1 MKILAK
7 IRFYWGAFVI
17 SFNTAVFMIPALMLF
32 GKYKST
38 IVHHI
43 NSMTLWMMGGIALKK
58 GKLDKSADMYVMNH
72 QGIVDIIG
80 LEAVQNNHMRWA
92 AKKELFDAIWFGNLL
107 RHGEMISVDRQS
119 RTSMVKFIKD
129 VEKSRDVYKRPVAI
143 FPEGT
148 RTDGQPL
155 LNFKK
160 GTKIIAEKL
169 GLKIQPIVITGSK
182 KLLNEHNKTAH
193 SAIVHYHFLPTVDVQ
208 NANENWYETMKN
220 DMQKVIDYEFTH
232 NRRSR

>member
-1 MKILAK
+1 MKIFAK

-17 SFNTAVFMIPALMLF
+17 SFNTAVLMIPALMLF

-43 NSMTLWMMGGIALKK
+43 NSLTLWMMGGIALKK

-92 AKKELFDAIWFGNLL
+92 AKKELFDTLWFGNLL
-107 RHGEMISVDRQS
+107 KHGEMISINRGAK
-119 RTSMVKFIKD
+119 TSLRKFITD
-129 VEKSRDVYKRPVAI
+129 VEESRDVYKRPVAI

-148 RTDGQPL
+148 RTDGQNL
-155 LNFKK
+155 LSFKA
-160 GTKIIAEKL
+160 GTKVIAEKL

-193 SAIVHYHFLPTVDVQ
+193 SAIVHYHFLETIDVKT
-208 NANENWYETMKN
+208 AEENWYIALRDN
-220 DMQKVIDYEFTH
+220 MQKVIDDEYNNNH
-232 NRRSR
+232 RSR

>member
-1 MKILAK
+1 MKIFAK

-17 SFNTAVFMIPALMLF
+17 TFNTAVLMIPALMIF
-32 GKYKST
+32 GKYKAT

-43 NSMTLWMMGGIALKK
+43 NSLTLWMMGGIALKK

-92 AKKELFDAIWFGNLL
+92 AKKELFDTLWFGNLL
-107 RHGEMISVDRQS
+107 NYGEMISVDRGS
-119 RTSMVKFIKD
+119 KSSLRKFIVD
-129 VEKSRDVYKRPVAI
+129 VEESRDVYKRPVAI

-148 RTDGQPL
+148 RTPNQAL
-155 LNFKK
+155 LSFKK

-193 SAIVHYHFLPTVDVQ
+193 SAIVHYHFLPTIDVSK
-208 NANENWYETMKN
+208 ADENWYETLRD
-220 DMQKVIDYEFTH
+220 DMQKVIDDELTH
-232 NRRSR
+232 NNRSR

>member
-1 MKILAK
+1 MKIFAT

-17 SFNTAVFMIPALMLF
+17 SFNTAVLMIPALMLF

-43 NSMTLWMMGGIALKK
+43 NSLTLWMMGGIALKK
-58 GKLDKSADMYVMNH
+58 GTMDKNVDMYVMNH

-80 LEAVQNNHMRWA
+80 LEAAQNNHLRWI
-92 AKKELFDAIWFGNLL
+92 AKKELFDTPWFGNLL
-107 RHGEMISVDRQS
+107 RYGEMISVDRGD
-119 RTSMVKFIKD
+119 KKALIKLIKD
-129 VEKSRDVYKRPVAI
+129 VKKSREELHRPVAI

-148 RTDGQPL
+148 RAKGQKL
-155 LNFKK
+155 LPFKL
-160 GTKIIAEKL
+160 GTKMIAEKL

-193 SAIVHYHFLPTVDVQ
+193 SAVVHYHFLPTIDVSK
-208 NANENWYETMKN
+208 ANEDWYEVLRN
-220 DMQKVIDYEFTH
+220 NMQKVIDDEYVNH
-232 NRRSR
+232 SRSR

>member
-1 MKILAK
+1 MKIFAK

-17 SFNTAVFMIPALMLF
+17 SFNTAVLMIPALMLL

-43 NSMTLWMMGGIALKK
+43 NSLTLWMMGGIALKK

-72 QGIVDIIG
+72 QGIIDIIG

-92 AKKELFDAIWFGNLL
+92 AKKELFDALWFGNLL
-107 RHGEMISVDRQS
+107 RHGEMISVDRKS

-129 VEKSRDVYKRPVAI
+129 VEKSRDEYNRPVAI

-169 GLKIQPIVITGSK
+169 GLKVQPIVITGSK
-182 KLLNEHNKTAH
+182 KLLNEHTKTAH
-193 SAIVHYHFLPTVDVQ
+193 SAIVHYHFLPTVDVK
-208 NANENWYETMKN
+208 NADENWYETLK
-220 DMQKVIDYEFTH
+220 DEMQKVIDYEYTH
-232 NRRSR
+232 NNRSR

>member
-1 MKILAK
+1 MKIFAK

-17 SFNTAVFMIPALMLF
+17 SFNTAILMIPTLMIF
-32 GKYKST
+32 NKYKAT

-43 NSMTLWMMGGIALKK
+43 NSLTLWMMGGIALKK
-58 GKLDKSADMYVMNH
+58 GKLDKNADMYVMNH

-92 AKKELFDAIWFGNLL
+92 AKKELFDTLWFGNLL
-107 RHGEMISVDRQS
+107 KYGEMISVDRGS
-119 RTSMVKFIKD
+119 KSSLRKFITD
-129 VEKSRDVYKRPVAI
+129 VEESRDVYHRPVAI

-148 RTDGQPL
+148 RTPNQEL
-155 LNFKK
+155 LSFKK

-193 SAIVHYHFLPTVDVQ
+193 SAIVHYHFLPTIDVSK
-208 NANENWYETMKN
+208 ADENWYETLKD
-220 DMQKVIDYEFTH
+220 DMQKVIDNEFS
-232 NRRSR
+232 NNNRSR

>member
-1 MKILAK
+1 MKIFAT

-17 SFNTAVFMIPALMLF
+17 SFNTAVLMIPALMLF
-32 GKYKST
+32 GKHKST

-43 NSMTLWMMGGIALKK
+43 NSLTLWMMGGIALKK
-58 GKLDKSADMYVMNH
+58 GKMDKSADMYVMNH

-92 AKKELFDAIWFGNLL
+92 AKKELFDTLWFGNLL
-107 RHGEMISVDRQS
+107 KHGEMISIDRGAKS
-119 RTSMVKFIKD
+119 SLLKFIKD
-129 VEKSRDVYKRPVAI
+129 VEESRDIYKRPVAI

-148 RTDGQPL
+148 RTAGQKL
-155 LNFKK
+155 LPFKA

-169 GLKIQPIVITGSK
+169 GLRVQPIVITGSK

-193 SAIVHYHFLPTVDVQ
+193 SAIVHYHFLPTIDVKT
-208 NANENWYETMKN
+208 ADEHWYETLRD
-220 DMQKVIDYEFTH
+220 DMQKVIDDELT
-232 NRRSR
+232 NNNRSR

>member
-1 MKILAK
+1 MKIFAT

-32 GKYKST
+32 GKHKST

-43 NSMTLWMMGGIALKK
+43 NSLTLWMMGGIAVKK
-58 GKLDKSADMYVMNH
+58 GKMDKNVDMYVMNH

-80 LEAVQNNHMRWA
+80 LEAVQNNHMRWV

-107 RHGEMISVDRQS
+107 RHGEMISLDRGN
-119 RTSMVKFIKD
+119 KKALIKLIKD
-129 VEKSRDVYKRPVAI
+129 VKTSRDELHRPVAI

-148 RTDGQPL
+148 RAKGQKL
-155 LNFKK
+155 LPFKM
-160 GTKIIAEKL
+160 GTKLIAEKL

-193 SAIVHYHFLPTVDVQ
+193 SAIVHYNFLPTIDVSK
-208 NANENWYETMKN
+208 ADENWYETLRD
-220 DMQKVIDYEFTH
+220 DMQKVIDDELIH
-232 NRRSR
+232 NHRSR

>member
-1 MKILAK
+1 MKILAT

-17 SFNTAVFMIPALMLF
+17 SFNTAVLMIPTLMLF
-32 GKYKST
+32 RKHKGT

-43 NSMTLWMMGGIALKK
+43 NSLTLWMMGGIAVKK
-58 GKLDKSADMYVMNH
+58 GKMDKNVDMYVMNH

-80 LEAVQNNHMRWA
+80 LEAVQNNHMRWI
-92 AKKELFDAIWFGNLL
+92 AKKELFDTLWFGNLL
-107 RHGEMISVDRQS
+107 QYGEMISVDRGNK
-119 RTSMVKFIKD
+119 RALIKLIKD
-129 VEKSRDVYKRPVAI
+129 VKISRDELHRPVAI

-148 RTDGQPL
+148 RAKGQKL
-155 LNFKK
+155 LPFKM
-160 GTKIIAEKL
+160 GTKVIAEKL

-193 SAIVHYHFLPTVDVQ
+193 SAIVHYHFLPTIDVSKSD
-208 NANENWYETMKN
+208 ENWYKTLKD
-220 DMQKVIDYEFTH
+220 DMQKVIDNELTH

>member
-1 MKILAK
+1 
-7 IRFYWGAFVI
+7 
-17 SFNTAVFMIPALMLF
+17 MIPALMLF

-43 NSMTLWMMGGIALKK
+43 NSLTLWMMGGIALKK
-58 GKLDKSADMYVMNH
+58 GKIDKSADMYVMNH

-80 LEAVQNNHMRWA
+80 LEAVQNQHMRWA
-92 AKKELFDAIWFGNLL
+92 AKKELFDTLWFGNLL
-107 RHGEMISVDRQS
+107 KHGEMISINRGAKS
-119 RTSMVKFIKD
+119 SLRKFITD
-129 VEKSRDVYKRPVAI
+129 VEESRDIYKRPVAI

-148 RTDGQPL
+148 RTAGQEL
-155 LNFKK
+155 LSFKG

-193 SAIVHYHFLPTVDVQ
+193 SAIVHYHFLPTIDVD
-208 NANENWYETMKN
+208 NTNENWYDTLRE
-220 DMQKVIDYEFTH
+220 DMQKVIDDELTNN
-232 NRRSR
+232 NRRR

>member
-1 MKILAK
+1 MKIFAK
-7 IRFYWGAFVI
+7 IRFYWGAFII
-17 SFNTAVFMIPALMLF
+17 SFNTAVLMIPALMLF

-38 IVHHI
+38 IVHYI
-43 NSMTLWMMGGIALKK
+43 NSLTLWMMGGIALKK
-58 GKLDKSADMYVMNH
+58 GKLDKSVDMYVMNH

-92 AKKELFDAIWFGNLL
+92 AKKELFDTLWFGNLL
-107 RHGEMISVDRQS
+107 KHGEQISINRGS
-119 RTSMVKFIKD
+119 KSSLRKFITD
-129 VEKSRDVYKRPVAI
+129 VEESRDVYKRPVAI

-148 RTDGQPL
+148 RSDKQEL
-155 LNFKK
+155 LSFKG

-193 SAIVHYHFLPTVDVQ
+193 SAIVHYHFLPVIDVSK
-208 NANENWYETMKN
+208 AEENWYEVLRN
-220 DMQKVIDYEFTH
+220 NMQKVIDDELTH
-232 NRRSR
+232 NNRSR

>member
-1 MKILAK
+1 MKIFAS

-17 SFNTAVFMIPALMLF
+17 SFNTAVLMIPALMLF

-43 NSMTLWMMGGIALKK
+43 NSLTLYMIGGIALKK
-58 GKLDKSADMYVMNH
+58 GKMDKNADMYVMNH

-80 LEAVQNNHMRWA
+80 LEAVQNNHVRWA
-92 AKKELFDAIWFGNLL
+92 AKKELFDTLWFGNLL
-107 RHGEMISVDRQS
+107 VHAEQISIDRGGKS
-119 RTSMVKFIKD
+119 SLRKFISD
-129 VEKSRDVYKRPVAI
+129 VEESRDIYKRSVAI

-148 RTDGQPL
+148 RTDGQDL
-155 LNFKK
+155 LPFKG
-160 GTKIIAEKL
+160 GTKLIAEKL

-193 SAIVHYHFLPTVDVQ
+193 SAIVHYHFLPTIDVSK
-208 NANENWYETMKN
+208 ADKTWYTELSKN
-220 DMQKVIDYEFTH
+220 MQKVIDDEFTH
-232 NRRSR
+232 NHRSR